1 MRLVFAIVALC
12 AALSQVASA
21 ESAPDTSAAPLEGLW
36 LAEVSQPVLQGDLVI
51 TRRGDAW
58 TAAIAGRHPSVA
70 VHDGELS
77 FALAQGQGSFR
88 GAALGQDIRGVWTQ
102 PPTLSGQGYATPLT
116 LRRSGRATWRG
127 DVAPLDQRFHLYLR
141 VFRDADGRWLGAFR
155 NPEANFNGGAS
166 RFVVRLSGDAVRFS
180 VPGDSA
186 AHDATLLRG
195 PDRLRLHWPPFS
207 DEIELTRAT
216 PAQAATFYP
225 RAPGSPAYVYTAPPS
240 IADGWRT
247 ARARDVGM
255 DEGALAAA
263 VQRIIDVDP
272 SSRRPSLIHSLLVAH
287 RGRLVLE
294 EYFYGFDRDT
304 PHDVRSAA
312 KTFGS
317 IMLGAAMREGAHI
330 SAETRIYPLLA
341 GMGPFA
347 NPDARKARVT
357 LAHLM
362 TESSGLACNDYDEN
376 SPGAEGNMQ
385 GQSTQPNW
393 WRYTLDLPMAHE
405 PGERYAYCSGNT
417 NLVGAALRVA
427 TNTPVVDYFDR
438 AIARSLQFGPYHWN
452 LMPSG
457 ESYLGGGVQMRPR
470 DLLKIGQLYL
480 DGGVWNGRRVVSRA
494 WATLSTSALQPI
506 NEQTTGLDAATFG
519 NSYTR
524 GADGYAWHRYGV
536 RVGDRLVDEYEANG
550 NGGQLLI
557 VVPDHDLVVVFTGGN
572 FGQGGIWIPWRNEIV
587 GGQIIPA
594 IGR

>member
-1 MRLVFAIVALC
+1 M
-12 AALSQVASA
+12 AALLVAVSSPASA
-21 ESAPDTSAAPLEGLW
+21 QSTPDFSAAPLEGMW
-36 LAEVSQPVLQGDLVI
+36 RAEVSQPVPHGELVI
-51 TRRGDAW
+51 TRHGDSWSA
-58 TAAIAGRHPSVA
+58 TIGDQHPSVTI
-70 VHDGELS
+70 HDGELS
-77 FALAQGQGSFR
+77 FALAQGQGSLR
-88 GAALGQDIRGVWTQ
+88 GALAGREIRGVWTQ
-102 PPTLSGQGYATPLT
+102 PPTLSGQAYATPLT
-116 LRRSGRATWRG
+116 LRASGRDTWRG
-127 DVAPLDQRFHLYLR
+127 DVAPLDVRFHLYLR
-141 VFRDADGRWLGAFR
+141 VFRDGDGRWLGAFR

-166 RFVVRLSGDAVRFS
+166 RFVVSLSGDTVHFG
-180 VPGDSA
+180 VPGDNA

-207 DEIELTRAT
+207 DDLELMRAT
-216 PAQAATFYP
+216 PAQASTFYP
-225 RAPGSPAYVYTAPPS
+225 RPPGSPAYVYTPPSS

-255 DEGALAAA
+255 DETALAAA

-272 SSRRPSLIHSLLVAH
+272 SARRPSLTHSLLIAR

-294 EYFYGFDRDT
+294 EYFYGFDRNT

-317 IMLGAAMREGAHI
+317 VMLGAAMQRGAHI
-330 SAETRIYPLLA
+330 SPETRVYPLLA
-341 GMGPFA
+341 SMGPFA
-347 NPDARKARVT
+347 NPDARKTRLT

-385 GQSTQPNW
+385 SQSAQPNW
-393 WRYTLDLPMAHE
+393 WRYILDLPMAHE
-405 PGERYAYCSGNT
+405 PGERYAYCSANT

-427 TNTPVVDYFDR
+427 TDTPVVDYFDR
-438 AIARSLQFGPYHWN
+438 AIARPLLFGPYHWN

-457 ESYLGGGVQMRPR
+457 EGYLGGGVQMRPR

-480 DGGVWNGRRVVSRA
+480 NGGVWNGRRIVSRA
-494 WATLSTSALQPI
+494 WTMLSTSALQPI
-506 NEQTTGLDAATFG
+506 TEQSTGLDAETFG
-519 NSYTR
+519 NSYTH

-536 RVGDRLVDEYEANG
+536 RVGDSMVDEYEANG

-557 VVPDHDLVVVFTGGN
+557 VVPEYDLVVVLTGGN
-572 FGQGGIWIPWRNEIV
+572 FGQGGIWIPWRNDIV

-594 IGR
+594 IRR